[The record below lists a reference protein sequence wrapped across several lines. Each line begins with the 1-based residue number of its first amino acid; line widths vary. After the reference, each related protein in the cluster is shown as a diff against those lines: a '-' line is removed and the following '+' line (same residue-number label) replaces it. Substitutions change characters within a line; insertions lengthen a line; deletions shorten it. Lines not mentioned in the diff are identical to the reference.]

1 MQAQRFSVPLPE
13 ERDGFQVA
21 QLFGQPATRSEPP
34 NQKLRYAFYS
44 FAAPSTGAAERSTDF
59 RRTRKICLNR
69 AAANFSSAGNPVR
82 SLGTTGTDVV
92 FVLDTTGSMS
102 DTIEQTKQFIR
113 DYSAKIKEM
122 NGRVGLVVYR
132 DAGDEYT
139 AKKLSDLQTDT
150 ADLLKQLES
159 VKADGGGDTP
169 EAALHATMTALNTM
183 NWKPGAT
190 KAIVLLTDADYHNPD
205 RVDGST
211 VESVAK
217 RSLEIDPV
225 NVYPVISGQSE
236 PHTELA
242 EKTSGQ
248 VIVNK
253 GDVQRRD

>member
-1 MQAQRFSVPLPE
+1 MWHTKLVWQNGGRGKYGDANGPIDAAARES
-13 ERDGFQVA
+13 
-21 QLFGQPATRSEPP
+21 ATRLKKALE
-34 NQKLRYAFYS
+34 K
-44 FAAPSTGAAERSTDF
+44 TGQ
-59 RRTRKICLNR
+59 
-69 AAANFSSAGNPVR
+69 AGGIDDKPKNNG
-82 SLGTTGTDVV
+82 LGTTGTDVV